1 MFYLVFENS
10 KCRQYLTEKIF
21 FNAYSKGA
29 IPIILGPPVED
40 CEKLLPPNSFLHVD
54 NYKTVED
61 LATDIKRISKSNET
75 LLSYHQ
81 WRNNFEVANEHGYF
95 NSRSF
100 HFCRVCEALNYN
112 DERRK
117 SYNLTDLEL
126 FLDPK
131 PLCNVKSSDRF
142 G

>member
-21 FNAYSKGA
+21 HNAYSKGA

-54 NYKTVED
+54 DYETAKD
-61 LATDIKRISKSNET
+61 LANDIKRISKSNES
-75 LLSYHQ
+75 LLYYHQ
-81 WRNNFEVANEHGYF
+81 WRNNFDVVNEHGYF

-117 SYNLTDLEL
+117 SYHLTDLEL

-131 PLCNVKSSDRF
+131 PLCN
-142 G
+142 